1 MKTSLDRA
9 RRRAG
14 ATVVDGFFRGASR
27 LGKLHP
33 LAAPDR
39 HGVEVIRDISY
50 DDASSHPAHR
60 LDVYRPKDRQGLL
73 PVVLYI
79 HGGGFRI
86 LSKDTH
92 WIMGLAFARR
102 GFVVFNVGYRLAPD
116 HRFPTAVEDVAL
128 AFDWVR
134 QHAERWG
141 GDLDRLV
148 IAGES
153 AGANLA
159 LGATLSTVYEREEPF
174 ARRAFDA
181 GVVPKVVLPACGIFQ
196 VTDPG
201 RFVRRKE
208 KFPRFLADRLEEVNQ
223 SYLGADHTRHGSTL
237 DFADPLPWLER
248 GEIPKRPLP
257 PAFLPVGTKDPL
269 LDDTRRLGRAYR
281 ALGAVAEDRYY
292 VGEVHAFHAFVM
304 RKNARACWVH
314 TFDFLDRHLPAAAEA
329 QVGES
334 SSSIND

>member
-1 MKTSLDRA
+1 MKKSLDRV

-33 LAAPDR
+33 LASPDR
-39 HGVEVIRDISY
+39 HGVEVIRDIPY
-50 DDASSHPAHR
+50 DDESGQPAHL
-60 LDVYRPKDRQGLL
+60 LDVYRPVDREGLL

-102 GFVVFNVGYRLAPD
+102 GFLVFNVGYRLAPD
-116 HRFPTAVEDVAL
+116 HPFPAAVQDVAE
-128 AFDWVR
+128 AFAWVR
-134 QHAERWG
+134 HNAERWG
-141 GDLDRLV
+141 GDLDHLV

-174 ARRAFDA
+174 ARRAFEA
-181 GVVPKVVLPACGIFQ
+181 GIVPRVVLPACGIFQ
-196 VTDPG
+196 VTDPA
-201 RFVRRKE
+201 RFARRKAR
-208 KFPRFLADRLEEVNQ
+208 FPRFLADRIEEVNN
-223 SYLGADHTRHGSTL
+223 SYLGPDYERHGPTL

-248 GEIPKRPLP
+248 GEAPNRPIP
-257 PAFLPVGTKDPL
+257 PAFLPVGTRDPL
-269 LDDTRRLGRAYR
+269 LDDTRRLAR
-281 ALGAVAEDRYY
+281 ALRDLGATAEDRYY
-292 VGEVHAFHAFVM
+292 TGEVHAFHAFVM
-304 RKNARACWVH
+304 RKNARLCWGH
-314 TFDFLDRHLPAAAEA
+314 TFDFLDRHLTARADAQPAR
-329 QVGES
+329 S
-334 SSSIND
+334 SSMRD

>member
-1 MKTSLDRA
+1 MKKSLDQV

-14 ATVVDGFFRGASR
+14 ATMVDGFFRGASR

-33 LAAPDR
+33 LASPDR
-39 HGVEVIRDISY
+39 HGVEVVRDIAYEEQS
-50 DDASSHPAHR
+50 DRHEHR

-92 WIMGLAFARR
+92 WIMALAFARR

-116 HRFPTAVEDVAL
+116 HPFPTAVEDVAR

-134 QHAERWG
+134 HNAERWG

-159 LGATLSTVYEREEPF
+159 LGTALSTVYEREEHF
-174 ARRAFDA
+174 ARRAFEA
-181 GVVPKVVLPACGIFQ
+181 GIVPKVVLPACGIFQ
-196 VTDPG
+196 VTDPE
-201 RFVRRKE
+201 RFVRRKPH
-208 KFPRFLADRLEEVNQ
+208 FPRFLADRLEEVHNA
-223 SYLGADHTRHGSTL
+223 YLGPDYERHGPTL

-248 GEIPKRPLP
+248 GEAPDRALP
-257 PAFLPVGTKDPL
+257 PFFLPVGTRDPL
-269 LDDTRRLGRAYR
+269 LDDTRRVAR
-281 ALGAVAEDRYY
+281 ALRSLGATAEDRYY

-304 RKNARACWVH
+304 RKNARRCWVH
-314 TFDFLDRHLPAAAEA
+314 TFEFLDRHLPSGEGA
-329 QVGES
+329 QVAS
-334 SSSIND
+334 SSSIRD